1 MSASLASTSASI
13 RQGSTPSLQTRR
25 QFLQSGT
32 AALVCGSTSLST
44 RRLLASPFGLP
55 IGLQLY
61 SVRELLPKDYAGVL
75 RQIAALG
82 YRDVEAAGFF
92 NHTASDVKQ
101 AMSDAGLRCV
111 SAHYGLT
118 ELQNNL
124 DKIIDFHKKL
134 AAEYIICSFPGIKD
148 PTRLK
153 NSSHASIVQSFTMDD
168 WHWNAE
174 QFNQIGPKVK
184 AAGLKFGYHN
194 HTMEFGAQNGAV
206 PFDELIR
213 LTDPALVTFE
223 MDCGWVTVGGG
234 DPAAYLR
241 KYPDRISMLHIKDF
255 KHTGKPASITAPP
268 PAAELGRGTVDFPA
282 IFQAAQKGK
291 IKHYFVEQ
299 EEFDI
304 PPFEALKI
312 DADYMKKLNA

>member
-1 MSASLASTSASI
+1 MSTANRPL
-13 RQGSTPSLQTRR
+13 PTRR

-32 AALVCGSTSLST
+32 AALVCGSTVLNSRHLF
-44 RRLLASPFGLP
+44 ASPLGLP
-55 IGLQLY
+55 LGLQLY
-61 SVRELLPKDYAGVL
+61 SVRDLLPKDYEGTL
-75 RQIAALG
+75 KQIAALG
-82 YRDVEAAGFF
+82 YREVEAAGFF
-92 NHTASDVKQ
+92 GHSASQVKQ
-101 AMSDAGLRCV
+101 AMSGAGLHCV
-111 SAHYGLT
+111 SGHYPST
-118 ELQNNL
+118 ELHSNL
-124 DKIIDFHKKL
+124 DTIIGFHKEL
-134 AAEYIICSFPGIKD
+134 GAEYIICSFPGFKD
-148 PTRLK
+148 PSRLK
-153 NSSHASIVQSFTMDD
+153 GTSYAAIVQSFTMDD

-174 QFNQIGPKVK
+174 QFNQIGAKVK

-194 HTMEFGAQNGAV
+194 HTMELGAQNGAV

-213 LTDPALVTFE
+213 LTDPALVTIE

-241 KYPDRISMLHIKDF
+241 KYPDRISMLHVKDF
-255 KHTGKPASITAPP
+255 KHTDKPASVTAPP
-268 PAAELGRGTVDFPA
+268 PAAELGRGTVDFRA

-312 DADYMKKLNA
+312 DADYMKRLAV